1 MKQRVISGFIIGVF
15 IVVFGVLGG
24 YPLAL
29 LLMVCSMIGYRELA
43 KACGVLGEGERQN
56 ALTIVS
62 YMMAVF
68 YYIGLMVL
76 QHRHA
81 GDPYVLLHSEDFFT
95 VLMLTAAFLITMA
108 VYVFTFPKYR
118 APQVMA
124 SYFSFVY
131 APVLMSFV
139 YRARLLP
146 YGVFVY
152 ALVFVCSSVC
162 DVCALL
168 AGMKFGRHKMAPV
181 LSPKKTVEGG
191 VGGIIGATLGA
202 WIVALLVP
210 LADPGANL
218 QLEFILIGAVGA
230 FISMIGDLAA
240 SAIKRN
246 HNIKDY
252 GNLIPG
258 HGGIMDRF
266 DSIIFTAPVIY
277 FMGVLL
283 LGIATGG

>member
-1 MKQRVISGFIIGVF
+1 MKQRVISGAIIGLF
-15 IVVFGVLGG
+15 IVVFGLLGG
-24 YPLAL
+24 YPLAV
-29 LLMVCSMIGYRELA
+29 LLMLCSMIGYQELA
-43 KACGVLGEGERQN
+43 KACGVLQDGESSN
-56 ALTIVS
+56 ALTVASFI
-62 YMMAVF
+62 MAAV
-68 YYIGLMVL
+68 YYCGLMVL

-95 VLMLTAAFLITMA
+95 VLMLAAAFLITMA

-146 YGVFVY
+146 YGIFVY
-152 ALVFVCSSVC
+152 ALVFVCSSLC

-168 AGMKFGRHKMAPV
+168 AGMTFGKHKMAPV

-191 VGGIIGATLGA
+191 IGGIVGAAVGA
-202 WIVALLVP
+202 WIVALFVRI
-210 LADPGANL
+210 ADADANL

-252 GNLIPG
+252 GRLIPG

-277 FMGVLL
+277 FMSVLL
-283 LGIATGG
+283 LGIATGA

>member
-1 MKQRVISGFIIGVF
+1 MRQRVISGFFIGVF
-15 IVVFGVLGG
+15 IVVFGFFGG
-24 YPLAL
+24 YPLAI
-29 LLMVCSMIGYRELA
+29 LLMICSMIGYQELA
-43 KACGVLGEGERQN
+43 KACGILKEGERQN
-56 ALTIVS
+56 GLTILSHGMTVL
-62 YMMAVF
+62 
-68 YYIGLMVL
+68 YYCGLMVL

-81 GDPYVLLHSEDFFT
+81 EDAYVLLHSEDFYT
-95 VLMLTAAFLITMA
+95 VLILAAAFLVTMA
-108 VYVFTFPKYR
+108 VYVFTFPKYQ

-146 YGVFVY
+146 YGIFVY
-152 ALVFVCSSVC
+152 ALVFVCSSIC
-162 DVCALL
+162 DTCALA

-191 VGGIIGATLGA
+191 IGGILGSTLCA

-210 LADPGANL
+210 LVDPGANL
-218 QLEFILIGAVGA
+218 QLEFLLIGAVGA

-252 GNLIPG
+252 GKLIPG

-283 LGIATGG
+283 LGIATNG